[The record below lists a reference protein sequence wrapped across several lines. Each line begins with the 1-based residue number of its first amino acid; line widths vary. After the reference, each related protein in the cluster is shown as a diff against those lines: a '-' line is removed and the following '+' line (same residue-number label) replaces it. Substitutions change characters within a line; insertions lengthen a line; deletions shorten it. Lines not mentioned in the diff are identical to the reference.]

1 MNWEA
6 IGAIGEILGAIGV
19 IVTLAYLA
27 VQIRQNT
34 QVTRASTAQQMT
46 DNWVSINLFI
56 AQNGELVARSLTDP
70 ELTPGEI
77 HSVLGYWRSL
87 FHQWSNNHYQ
97 YSQGVLD
104 DELFQPTVREIS
116 AIASGGEIGETMRS
130 AWAAAR
136 YIYNDEFRAFMD
148 KLISKDKVSTAS

>member
-34 QVTRASTAQQMT
+34 KATRASTAQQMT

-56 AQNGELVARSLTDP
+56 AQNGETAARSLADP
-70 ELTPGEI
+70 ELTPAEF
-77 HSVLGYWRSL
+77 HSVLGFWRAM

-97 YSQGVLD
+97 YTHGVLD
-104 DELFQPTVREIS
+104 EALFQPTAREIS
-116 AIASGGEIGETMRS
+116 MNASAGEFGKTMRS
-130 AWAAAR
+130 AWGAAR
-136 YIYNDEFRAFMD
+136 YIYNAEFCAFMD
-148 KLISKDKVSTAS
+148 ELLSKKPGS